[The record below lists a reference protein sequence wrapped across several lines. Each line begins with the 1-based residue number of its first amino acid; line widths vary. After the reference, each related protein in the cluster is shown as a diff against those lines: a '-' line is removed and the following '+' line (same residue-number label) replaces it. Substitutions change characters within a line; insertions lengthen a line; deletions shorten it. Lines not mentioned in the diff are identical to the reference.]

1 MRFKLEFSTDKPEL
15 PIEYRKLILSFIK
28 NALSKS
34 VNGDL
39 LGKYYK
45 DTNTK
50 DFTWTLIVKQPHFTK
65 EKLEF
70 EGNRFSVIFSADDKK
85 QTGMYL
91 MMAFLNQKYR
101 KYPTEEGNCIVLKNI
116 LQLPQYEIR
125 DNVARFATMPGSS
138 IIVRDHDRVTNRDRY
153 YTCIDEGYQE
163 KFEQALRNQA
173 LIAGFAEE
181 TVEKIKVC
189 SVTGRKIVVRHYD
202 VFIDASIAE
211 FVISA
216 PHYVLQYFYLQGIC
230 GRKSSGFGMVE
241 YRGGVTGD

>member
-39 LGKYYK
+39 LGKYYT

-50 DFTWTLIVKQPHFTK
+50 DFTWTLIVKRPHFTK

-70 EGNRFSVIFSADDKK
+70 EGNRFSVIFSAGDRN

-91 MMAFLNQKYR
+91 MLAFLNQKHK
-101 KYPTEEGNCIVLKNI
+101 KYPTEEGNCITLKSI
-116 LQLPQYEIR
+116 VQLPQYEIR
-125 DNVARFATMPGSS
+125 DNTARFSTMPGSS
-138 IIVRDHDRVTNRDRY
+138 IIVREHDRATNRDRY
-153 YTCIDEGYQE
+153 YTCIEEGYQD

-173 LIAGFAEE
+173 LIAGFSEQ
-181 TVEKIKVC
+181 TVEEIKVR
-189 SVTGRKIVVRHYD
+189 SVTGRKVVVRHYD
-202 VFIDASIAE
+202 VYIDASIME
-211 FVISA
+211 FALSA
-216 PHYVLQYFYLQGIC
+216 PSYVLQHFYLQGIC
-230 GRKSSGFGMVE
+230 GRKSSGFGMIE
-241 YRGGVTGD
+241 YMGGVAGD